1 MEDKSCCNS
10 ETAISKTKVV
20 KIKTKLKATASTK
33 SENAVNTISDS
44 KYVSQKDKSC
54 CCSCGDTA
62 STEPVT
68 KYIIN
73 DHWIEGELKTDAGLV
88 PQVAT
93 KLIFSDRL
101 GAWKVRWG
109 INRMDYKINPGI
121 YAVGKPDKNSHV
133 LVTANYKLT
142 FDMLRKEL
150 ADLNFWILVLD
161 TKGVNVWC
169 AAGKGTFG
177 TKELINRINKTKLDR
192 IVSHRTLILPQL
204 GAPGVS
210 AHEVS
215 RNTGFKVIYGTIR
228 AVDLKE
234 FLSSGMNATE
244 EMRKVRFS
252 FYDRLVLTPIELV
265 SKIKTS
271 LMIFG
276 ILFLL
281 NLIASNPFSI
291 IDFYGYTG
299 ALLVGCVL
307 TPMLLPWVPG
317 RAFSWKGW
325 ILGLI
330 WVATLIFLRGMPYTS
345 LSDILQTMGYIL
357 VFPSVSAFCSMN
369 FTGSSTFTSFSGVQ
383 KEMKI
388 AIPLITVS
396 IGLGSLLLLI
406 NSFLRF

>member
-1 MEDKSCCNS
+1 MEDKDCCNS
-10 ETAISKTKVV
+10 ETVISKSKVV
-20 KIKTKLKATASTK
+20 KIKTKLKTTATTK
-33 SENAVNTISDS
+33 SGNQANSTTDLKLQTE
-44 KYVSQKDKSC
+44 KSC

-62 STEPVT
+62 SAEPIT
-68 KYIIN
+68 KYN
-73 DHWIEGELKTDAGLV
+73 SADHWIEGELKTDAGLV
-88 PQVAT
+88 PQVTT
-93 KLIFSDRL
+93 KLIYTDRL
-101 GAWKVRWG
+101 GAWMVRWG

-121 YAVGKPDKNSHV
+121 YAVGKPDKSSHV

-150 ADLNFWILVLD
+150 DGLNLWILVLD

-204 GAPGVS
+204 GAPGIS
-210 AHEVS
+210 AHEVA
-215 RNTGFKVIYGTIR
+215 RNTGFKVVYGTIR
-228 AVDLKE
+228 AKDLKE
-234 FLSSGMNATE
+234 YLNSGMNATE
-244 EMRKVRFS
+244 EMRKVKFS

-265 SKIKTS
+265 SKIKIS
-271 LMIFG
+271 LIIFG
-276 ILFLL
+276 ILFLI
-281 NLIASNPFSI
+281 NLIAFNPFTI

-307 TPMLLPWVPG
+307 TPILLPWVPG

-330 WVATLIFLRGMPYTS
+330 WVITLSFLSGLSGTS
-345 LSDILQTMGYIL
+345 SSEILKAVGYIL
-357 VFPSVSAFCSMN
+357 VLPSVSAFCSMN

-388 AIPLITVS
+388 AIPLIAVS
-396 IGLGSLLLLI
+396 VGLGSILLLI